1 VNAAVELDDTDE
13 RIVALLRGDGRMAY
27 RAIAAELDLTEAT
40 VRTRIRRMEQSD
52 AMRVVAVTDFQAAG
66 YEMLLAVGITVDGRP
81 PAEVAELL
89 AEFPEVFSINVV
101 IGSCDIETL
110 VVAEDQA
117 AMADLVYRRFAEL
130 PGVLRVSSSLAI
142 DVLKNQPD
150 SVPLSFHKTA
160 LGQASGGVGGA
171 SPPPSTELTDDNG
184 GEGATSPSS
193 GTKTGA
199 QSESTS
205 SAVAGRSAKRMLDSV
220 DRQIVEWLGR
230 DARTSNRQIADG
242 IGVTEGTVRSRIKRM
257 QEDKQI
263 RITAVTN
270 INRYRGAA
278 IAYVWV
284 ELERSSRAQQVATQ
298 MATMKE
304 FGFVGLMMGR
314 YDILGITMVRN
325 TEHLAR
331 FVHRH
336 VSSLE
341 GVRRTES
348 SLGVNFLK
356 HDYRMSRIVG

>member
-1 VNAAVELDDTDE
+1 MNAAIELDDTDE
-13 RIVALLRGDGRMAY
+13 RIVALLRSDGRMAY

-40 VRTRIRRMEQSD
+40 VRTRIRRMEQSN

-66 YEMLLAVGITVDGRP
+66 YEMMLAVGITVEGRP
-81 PAEVAELL
+81 PAEVAEQL

-160 LGQASGGVGGA
+160 GDPASGEGG
-171 SPPPSTELTDDNG
+171 D
-184 GEGATSPSS
+184 ATSPAPNE
-193 GTKTGA
+193 TTGA
-199 QSESTS
+199 NSTAISASAPGAAS
-205 SAVAGRSAKRMLDSV
+205 SKRRLDGV
-220 DRQIVEWLGR
+220 DRQIVERLGR
-230 DARTSNRQIADG
+230 DARTSNRQIAEE

-270 INRYRGAA
+270 IDRYRDAA

-284 ELERSSRAQQVATQ
+284 EVERSSLAEQVATQ
-298 MATMKE
+298 MTTMKE

-348 SLGVNFLK
+348 SLGVNFVK